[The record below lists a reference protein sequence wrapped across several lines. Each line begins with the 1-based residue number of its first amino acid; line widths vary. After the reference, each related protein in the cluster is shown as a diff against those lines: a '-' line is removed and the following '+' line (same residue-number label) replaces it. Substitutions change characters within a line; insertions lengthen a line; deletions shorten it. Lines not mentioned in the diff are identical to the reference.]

1 MMDWTSVITGIVAGV
16 VAGIAAAQGALR
28 RQAAPEKKL
37 GDLETTVAT
46 LKDEKIAGLAIR
58 MENYEGRCA
67 KHHDELAH
75 RLRQLDQL
83 AQDEHNQIGW
93 LKKMDIKLDNIS
105 TQVAET
111 RADLGAKGIWLSNL
125 NSVVQDHVQNHDI
138 HGRG

>member
-1 MMDWTSVITGIVAGV
+1 MDWTSVLTGIVSGV

-28 RQAAPEKKL
+28 RQAAQEKKL

-46 LKDEKIAGLAIR
+46 LKDEKIAGLSNR
-58 MENYEGRCA
+58 MDGYELRCS
-67 KHHDELAH
+67 KHHDELTH
-75 RLRQLDQL
+75 RLRLLDQL
-83 AQDEHNQIGW
+83 AQDGHNEMGW
-93 LKKMDIKLDNIS
+93 LKKMDLKLDNIS